1 MLELTSLYISNQ
13 MSCCIDVLSR
23 VRHPHIIRFFGSG
36 RVPRKFLVLELL
48 SGGSL
53 SHSLGLRADSQNQTW
68 VKRYTFLET
77 LQLAMALGKALS
89 YLHHEWSPSVHIL
102 HRDIKPDNIGF
113 AADGKLKLFDFG
125 LCAAVRAQREKTEQY
140 RLTGNTGTLR
150 VYVVK

>member
-1 MLELTSLYISNQ
+1 M
-13 MSCCIDVLSR
+13 
-23 VRHPHIIRFFGSG
+23 
-36 RVPRKFLVLELL
+36 ELL

-68 VKRYTFLET
+68 VKRFSFLET
-77 LQLAMALGKALS
+77 LHLALALAKAIQ
-89 YLHHEWSPSVHIL
+89 YLHHDWSSSVHIL

-150 VYVVK
+150 VSILCLVCL